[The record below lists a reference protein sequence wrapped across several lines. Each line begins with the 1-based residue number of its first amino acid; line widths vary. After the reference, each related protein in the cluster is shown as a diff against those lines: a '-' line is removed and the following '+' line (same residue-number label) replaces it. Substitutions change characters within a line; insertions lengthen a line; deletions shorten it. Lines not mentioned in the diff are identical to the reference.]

1 MMSSNGTPGEG
12 KPAMSGV
19 SNLQPGSSQGVG
31 PSPLRAPQAEASD
44 DYFGLENSALHDSGH
59 GGMDADELN
68 PRSSSPNYHKIVGNI
83 CNDHNLSFDAN
94 GQTAQDVS
102 DAQLRRMITKR
113 RKSSDDSDSPGGVRR
128 RGSLDL
134 VVRARRRKSIGY
146 PAGQT
151 DEELVRRFSLTWEGE
166 MRERQGAGN
175 LEGEEGRP

>member
-1 MMSSNGTPGEG
+1 
-12 KPAMSGV
+12 
-19 SNLQPGSSQGVG
+19 
-31 PSPLRAPQAEASD
+31 
-44 DYFGLENSALHDSGH
+44 
-59 GGMDADELN
+59 MDADELN

-83 CNDHNLSFDAN
+83 CNDDNLSFDVD
-94 GQTAQDVS
+94 GQTAQDELNNVVFGTETGHNSQQRSARPKHDGRVS
-102 DAQLRRMITKR
+102 DAQLRRMTTKR

-151 DEELVRRFSLTWEGE
+151 DEELVRRFSLTWEGK